1 MDIAPTLRLSLG
13 LALAT
18 DAIENAAGFGRWW
31 LDGRTAQMLVSGVAA
46 RFPDDDVGWHA
57 SLEACFAQVVPE
69 DMLMSIAALARR
81 DTPGYPI
88 DCEFRIINEVD
99 GLRWLRIK
107 SVLANP
113 SSAEMPVVHSGV
125 LMDITASKHAAMRE
139 RFSFE
144 STQLVIGTHSEAE
157 AVSQVI
163 QLVCENLGWEWGA
176 YWSIAQGPMGE
187 HQLACKHYW
196 HTPDFSLKAFTQESC
211 SLTLAPGE
219 DLIGEVWSSACASWV
234 EDAPNDPSFLRR
246 KGAQGSGLQSGYAF
260 PVSYVTP
267 DGRRHSPG
275 VLEFFSSLFRQR
287 EAQLPNLSAS
297 IGSLI
302 AQTVQRLEQQE
313 YIHHL
318 LEAAC
323 TGATASQASFGVL
336 YIDLDR
342 FKPLNDAF
350 GHDAGNVVLHAF
362 AQRLLT
368 LALAPKGCHV
378 GRLGG
383 DEFAILT
390 APMTGS
396 IVQLRTLAERVL
408 QAALTSFQFEGHT
421 LTVSA
426 SVGISMFPVNGCT
439 AQALLRGS
447 DAAMYRI
454 KQGGRNA
461 LGFLNSPSKAMDVQQ
476 SSMAQQLTMEAVIAW
491 SQWRP

>member
-1 MDIAPTLRLSLG
+1 
-13 LALAT
+13 
-18 DAIENAAGFGRWW
+18 
-31 LDGRTAQMLVSGVAA
+31 
-46 RFPDDDVGWHA
+46 
-57 SLEACFAQVVPE
+57 
-69 DMLMSIAALARR
+69 
-81 DTPGYPI
+81 
-88 DCEFRIINEVD
+88 
-99 GLRWLRIK
+99 
-107 SVLANP
+107 
-113 SSAEMPVVHSGV
+113 
-125 LMDITASKHAAMRE
+125 
-139 RFSFE
+139 
-144 STQLVIGTHSEAE
+144 
-157 AVSQVI
+157 
-163 QLVCENLGWEWGA
+163 
-176 YWSIAQGPMGE
+176 
-187 HQLACKHYW
+187 
-196 HTPDFSLKAFTQESC
+196 
-211 SLTLAPGE
+211 LAPGG

-297 IGSLI
+297 IGSLM

-313 YIHHL
+313 YILHLAQIDDLTGLNNRRHFHHL

-323 TGATASQASFGVL
+323 TGATASKASFGVL
-336 YIDLDR
+336 YTDLDR
-342 FKPLNDAF
+342 FTPINDTF

-491 SQWRP
+491 SQWRH